1 MEKRGQYQPREDHLT
16 ESEQASCTMVLWHIL
31 DKIAQLINEQEF
43 DRVQGKYLKAHEVT
57 ALKEY
62 AVWNMN

>member
-1 MEKRGQYQPREDHLT
+1 
-16 ESEQASCTMVLWHIL
+16 MVLWHIL

-43 DRVQGKYLKAHEVT
+43 DRVQGKYLKAHDVT